1 MNENTTPLSR
11 FSAWLPVASLALSAA
26 AFALGAPAR
35 LARAV
40 HRRPSPDARYETMRG
55 EPDLFPMPVAASR
68 NESASAGFGRLS
80 PLAMG
85 RELAA
90 LR

>member
-1 MNENTTPLSR
+1 MNENAAPLSR

-35 LARAV
+35 LARV
-40 HRRPSPDARYETMRG
+40 LHRRPAAGVQAEKTMRD
-55 EPDLFPMPVAASR
+55 EPDLFPMPSQAALVPAR
-68 NESASAGFGRLS
+68 FVL
-80 PLAMG
+80 G